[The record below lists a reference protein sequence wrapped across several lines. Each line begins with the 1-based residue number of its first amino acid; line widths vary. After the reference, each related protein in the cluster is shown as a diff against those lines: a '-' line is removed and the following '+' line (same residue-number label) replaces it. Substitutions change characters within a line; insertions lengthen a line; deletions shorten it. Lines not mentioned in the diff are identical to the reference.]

1 MKFPKSLKGYVSYGI
16 PAIIIVIYLKGYWD
30 MFQPKGTG
38 MLTVWM
44 LVAAAF
50 LAMIGWIVF
59 GKRKVA
65 SGQ

>member
-1 MKFPKSLKGYVSYGI
+1 MTYVLPLI
-16 PAIIIVIYLKGYWD
+16 VVVIYLKGYWD

-59 GKRKVA
+59 GKRKVK
-65 SGQ
+65 